1 MNSFTGGA
9 TLLVGGKMNEWLKK
23 VAAKAKEL
31 WGKWRPVQKVILIGI
46 VVAVIFAIVMVAR
59 LSARPTTVRLFNSP
73 VTDQNRLTQI
83 LDRIDREGRN
93 AYTSADGYISVD
105 DERTA
110 RYLREILISE
120 QLVPSS
126 IDPWA
131 GFFDRSWSTTDADQ
145 NIKLKN
151 AIQRQLKQHI
161 EAIAD
166 VQSADVNLVLPET
179 ALFTDDQNPVSA
191 SVILRVTG
199 NSDLLTNRQ
208 RVLGIQRLILSAVEG
223 LREENLI
230 ITDGFGNQINDFEG
244 MAESDR
250 VSIVEKQQKLIR
262 KQEVELRA
270 RILNALQKTFTED
283 RCRDIVVSIEMDMS
297 QRTSDSTEYSPIQ
310 IRPDNPDT
318 PYDDSEY
325 RDTLPLSQ
333 QTVTR
338 EWQGTGYNPEG
349 PAGVAGQVPP
359 TYSDMSN
366 VIGRSTETGV
376 TQNNVI
382 NTKQTSEISSPKID
396 RISVAVNLDGKWR
409 RVRDDNGNLTIENGS
424 IKREYTPV
432 SPEELSE
439 AVRLVQGAIGYNRDR
454 GDRVE
459 VTNVQYDR
467 DEQFEEEDADYFAA
481 IQRRRT
487 ILLVLVAVAVALIGF
502 ILFRVIS
509 RELERRRREREAR
522 LLAEQQAA
530 RERALWEAKDE
541 GMEVT
546 MSVEETRRM
555 ELQENAIALAK
566 EHPEDVAMLIRTW
579 LMEE

>member
-1 MNSFTGGA
+1 
-9 TLLVGGKMNEWLKK
+9 MNEWLKK
-23 VAAKAKEL
+23 TVAKAKEL

-46 VVAVIFAIVMVAR
+46 IVAVIFAIVMAAR
-59 LSARPTTVRLFNSP
+59 LSAKPTTVRLFSSP
-73 VTDQNRLTQI
+73 VTDPVRLTQI
-83 LDRIDREGRN
+83 MDRINREGKE
-93 AYTSADGYISVD
+93 AYSNDDGYISVD

-126 IDPWA
+126 VDPWA
-131 GFFDRSWSTTDADQ
+131 GYFDRSWSTTDADQ
-145 NIKLKN
+145 NKKLKL
-151 AIQRQLKQHI
+151 AIQKQLKQHI

-166 VQSADVNLVLPET
+166 VQTADVNLVLPET

-199 NSDLLTNRQ
+199 NSDLLTNRH
-208 RVLGIQRLILSAVEG
+208 RVMGIQRLILSAVEG
-223 LREENLI
+223 LKEENLI
-230 ITDGFGNQINDFEG
+230 ITDASGNQINDFEG

-250 VSIVEKQQKLIR
+250 VSIIEKQQKLIR

-283 RCRDIVVSIEMDMS
+283 RCRDMVVTIEMDMS
-297 QRTSDSTEYSPIQ
+297 QKTSDSTEYSPIQ
-310 IRPDNPDT
+310 IKADNPDT

-333 QTVTR
+333 QTITK

-349 PAGVAGQVPP
+349 PAGVEGQTPP

-366 VIGRSTETGV
+366 VIGRSTETGL

-382 NTKQTSEISSPKID
+382 NTKQTSEISSPKVD
-396 RISVAVNLDGKWR
+396 RISVSVNLDGKWKR
-409 RVRDDNGNLTIENGS
+409 AKDDNGNLIIEDGS

-432 SPEELSE
+432 SAEEQAE
-439 AVRLVQGAIGYNRDR
+439 AVRLIQGAIGYNRER
-454 GDRVE
+454 GDRVD
-459 VTNVQYDR
+459 VTNIPYDR
-467 DEQFEEEDADYFAA
+467 ADQFEEEDEAYFAA

-487 ILLVLVAVAVALIGF
+487 ILLVLIAVAVALIGF

-509 RELERRRREREAR
+509 KELERRRREREAR

-555 ELQENAIALAK
+555 ELQENAISMAK